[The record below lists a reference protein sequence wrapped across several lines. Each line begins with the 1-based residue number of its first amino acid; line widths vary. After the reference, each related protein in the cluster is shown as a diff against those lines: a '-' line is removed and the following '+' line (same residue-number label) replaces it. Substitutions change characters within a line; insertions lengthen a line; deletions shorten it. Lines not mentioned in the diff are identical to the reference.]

1 MDKNC
6 TEKLMNILKDLHS
19 VSALTEYVS
28 SLEEMRDPD
37 AYLDYFLSL
46 PEVKTL
52 GKAEVIRRSGLDR
65 TYCYQI
71 LNGRKKAGRDKLICL
86 CLAAGLSIRD
96 TQRILELSKNGILY
110 ARDRRDAILIFA
122 FQNQLSVSKTNELLA
137 QFQESIL
144 D

>member
-28 SLEEMRDPD
+28 SLEEIRDPD

-71 LNGRKKAGRDKLICL
+71 LNGRKKAGRRHCKDGD
-86 CLAAGLSIRD
+86 AGINQD
-96 TQRILELSKNGILY
+96 PTDHFTSKMPLPGSK
-110 ARDRRDAILIFA
+110 AR
-122 FQNQLSVSKTNELLA
+122 VSGSYMASAEVDPMANLPRETA
-137 QFQESIL
+137 RA
-144 D
+144 